1 MEDSKVT
8 NASVAPVANH
18 AHHGVTNYGQDQH
31 QDKVADNNTSNHE
44 CRQEDAIE
52 YEKSE
57 PITQEITATKSQGA
71 ESLGKDYSIFGP
83 WQKKFIVFAATMGAF
98 FSPFSTQIYFPAL
111 TSIAKD
117 LNVTNS
123 KINLTV
129 TTYMIL
135 QAIAPAFIGN
145 LSDSAGRRPAFII
158 CFIIYI
164 AADIALALQNNYVA
178 LLILRMVQSGGSSG
192 TVALANAVVAD
203 VATSAE
209 RGIYIGITSLAA
221 ILAPSLGPILGGII
235 AQYAGWKWIFWF
247 LAILGGVFFVP
258 MLLFMPETCRLIVGD
273 GSVPPPKWNRSLTN
287 YLNER
292 RRLKEGLGPPDY
304 AERDALARKRGPLR
318 FPNPLETLVVATEKE
333 GFLIL
338 FFAGIVYAGF
348 YAVLSGM
355 PSQLKE
361 IYGFDDLKV
370 GLMYLPLSG
379 GSIVAAFMQ
388 GRLID
393 WSFARE
399 AKKIGMEV
407 KRRKEQDLSHFP
419 IEKARLQVAA
429 PVLLL
434 ATISTVIYGWI
445 LHFHVSVAGPI
456 MMLFLQGFALIAST
470 QCISILIVDIN
481 PGLAGTAT
489 AAFNL
494 IRCLLGAA
502 ATALILPMTDAMG
515 LGWSYTLIADV
526 YVLLSPML
534 WVVVRWGPGW
544 RRERTEKEKRKL
556 KEKEEKDRKER
567 DETDKT
573 V

>member
-1 MEDSKVT
+1 
-8 NASVAPVANH
+8 
-18 AHHGVTNYGQDQH
+18 
-31 QDKVADNNTSNHE
+31 
-44 CRQEDAIE
+44 
-52 YEKSE
+52 
-57 PITQEITATKSQGA
+57 
-71 ESLGKDYSIFGP
+71 
-83 WQKKFIVFAATMGAF
+83 
-98 FSPFSTQIYFPAL
+98 
-111 TSIAKD
+111 
-117 LNVTNS
+117 
-123 KINLTV
+123 
-129 TTYMIL
+129 
-135 QAIAPAFIGN
+135 
-145 LSDSAGRRPAFII
+145 
-158 CFIIYI
+158 
-164 AADIALALQNNYVA
+164 
-178 LLILRMVQSGGSSG
+178 MVQSAGSSG

-247 LAILGGVFFVP
+247 LAILAGVFFVP

-292 RRLKEGLGPPDY
+292 RRFKEGLGPPDY
-304 AERDALARKRGPLR
+304 TERDALAKKRGPLR

-333 GFLIL
+333 GFFIL
-338 FFAGIVYAGF
+338 FFAGMVYAGF

-355 PSQLKE
+355 PSLLKE

-379 GSIVAAFMQ
+379 GSVVAAFTQ

-407 KRRKEQDLSHFP
+407 KRRKQQDLTHFP

-429 PVLLL
+429 PMLLL
-434 ATISTVIYGWI
+434 ATISTVIYGWL
-445 LHFHVSVAGPI
+445 LHFRVSIAGPI
-456 MMLFLQGFALIAST
+456 VMLFVQGFALIAST

-489 AAFNL
+489 AASNL
-494 IRCLLGAA
+494 IRCLLGAG
-502 ATALILPMTDAMG
+502 ATALILPMTEALG
-515 LGWSYTLIADV
+515 LGWSYTLIAGI

-534 WVVVRWGPGW
+534 WVVIRWGPGW
-544 RRERTEKEKRKL
+544 RRERAEKEKLKL
-556 KEKEEKDRKER
+556 KKKDDLKTNEGEEA
-567 DETDKT
+567 
-573 V
+573 